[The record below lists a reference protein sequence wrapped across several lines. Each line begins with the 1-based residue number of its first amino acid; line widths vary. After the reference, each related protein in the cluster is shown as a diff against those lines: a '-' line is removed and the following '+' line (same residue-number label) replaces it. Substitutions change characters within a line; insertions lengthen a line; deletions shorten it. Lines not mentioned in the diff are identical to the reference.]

1 MSFKHCK
8 LIKVFKAILCG
19 TIYSFH
25 YFCGRGRVDVVGDKC
40 LEPHSHRR
48 SSFNALRGSYNL
60 GMGLRILRLKR
71 AFSFL
76 LTLQTV
82 INKHVKQTSLH
93 HKKRSLL
100 ITKHRKNC
108 ECCPGNSSVSVS
120 VSLSVS
126 VSVSVSA
133 SVSLKSPK
141 SLSKVSQ

>member
-1 MSFKHCK
+1 MMKFFEYTIYLICVSFKHCK

-40 LEPHSHRR
+40 LGPHSHRR
-48 SSFNALRGSYNL
+48 SSFNALQGSYNV

-82 INKHVKQTSLH
+82 IHKNVKQTSLP
-93 HKKRSLL
+93 HKYIFIQHQKYE
-100 ITKHRKNC
+100 I
-108 ECCPGNSSVSVS
+108 
-120 VSLSVS
+120 
-126 VSVSVSA
+126 
-133 SVSLKSPK
+133 
-141 SLSKVSQ
+141 